1 MKKKLFAMLLAVA
14 MLVSVFGGALVA
26 SADGDTLGSDA
37 NDAAFWSVHS
47 DVWAAP
53 AGKAMTM
60 TFTNNNDGGA
70 NWNNFLVVLQ
80 STAAGHSAADDPA
93 YSEYAVLRADNF
105 GWGAGYAGAI
115 LESDWDWGTFMDDM
129 NGANVTLTIVNHGD
143 GFADVYAKIVT
154 AEGDEH
160 FQNYKNIAVSGDLYF
175 CLTLEK
181 AYLTGITTPV
191 ESEITAEQAAAH
203 KEATAAAN
211 AAEEA
216 YRAAVND
223 FAEQYENLP
232 TVDYVGTTDSATP
245 FFGDHSD
252 YWQVEQGESS
262 TVRFINHNSGEGA
275 NWFNFLIVLRNTVDG
290 TDGAKGEYAVLRADN
305 FGWNIQGNTFD
316 NLETLGW
323 GLSNNWN
330 WRHFVQFLNGAHV
343 TATVAYNE
351 DNTADVNIDV
361 LGSNKRLYNQKYT
374 GITVDGDLYYGLS
387 VENAWLEI
395 LGNEGDEPAE
405 LPWQPTWPESADNVE
420 SIDALIGS
428 TDYTLGWFDSLS
440 GNWKVD
446 SKEVV
451 SRKFINY
458 SSKAHNWSNFMVMLR
473 NTENGANGGDGEY
486 AVLRADNFGWGNGYN
501 AAGASTDLTWAAD
514 EDTNANAASRSFL
527 DGATVVVSVANYG
540 DGTASVHAD
549 LTKDNESHY
558 QYYDGIPVDS
568 ENVYFA
574 LGADGAYL
582 MPTDMQ

>member
-37 NDAAFWSVHS
+37 SDAAFWSVHS

-80 STAAGHSAADDPA
+80 STAAGHSTADDPA
-93 YSEYAVLRADNF
+93 YAEYAVLRADNF

-115 LESDWDWGTFMDDM
+115 LESNWDWGTFMDDM

-203 KEATAAAN
+203 KEATVAAN

-216 YRAAVND
+216 YRAVVND
-223 FAEQYENLP
+223 FAEQFENLP

-245 FFGDHSD
+245 FWGDHSD
-252 YWQVEQGESS
+252 YWQVQKGESS
-262 TVRFINHNSGEGA
+262 TVRFINHNSGEGE
-275 NWFNFLIVLRNTVDG
+275 NWNNFLIVLRDTVDG
-290 TDGAKGEYAVLRADN
+290 ANLADGEYAVLRADN
-305 FGWNIQGNTFD
+305 W
-316 NLETLGW
+316 GW
-323 GLSNNWN
+323 GKGFETAHKSAVKN
-330 WRHFVQFLNGAHV
+330 WRYFVRNLNGAKV
-343 TATVAYNE
+343 TATVAYNT
-351 DNTADVNIDV
+351 DNTADVLIDI
-361 LGSNKRLYNQKYT
+361 LGSNNHLYKQNYT
-374 GITVDGDLYYGLS
+374 GITVDGDLYYGLT
-387 VENAWLEI
+387 VDNAWLEI

-405 LPWQPTWPESADNVE
+405 LPWEPTWPESAENVD

-428 TDYTLGWFDSLS
+428 TDYSMDWFASLS

-451 SRKFINY
+451 SKKFINY
-458 SSKAHNWSNFMVMLR
+458 SSKVENYNNFMVMLR
-473 NTENGANGGDGEY
+473 GDLSGNNGEY
-486 AVLRADNFGWGNGYN
+486 AVLRADNAGWTYSLN
-501 AAGASTDLTWAAD
+501 TWQNLNLLGWTLSSNWD
-514 EDTNANAASRSFL
+514 WDSFKTFI
-527 DGATVVVSVANYG
+527 DGSTVVVSVANYG

-549 LTKDNESHY
+549 LTKGTESHY

-568 ENVYFA
+568 EDLYFA

-582 MPTDMQ
+582 MPTDFND